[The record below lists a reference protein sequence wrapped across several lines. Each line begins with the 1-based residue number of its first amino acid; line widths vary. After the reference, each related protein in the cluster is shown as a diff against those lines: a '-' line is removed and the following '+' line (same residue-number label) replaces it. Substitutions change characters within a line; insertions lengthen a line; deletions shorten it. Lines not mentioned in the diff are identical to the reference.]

1 MSPALLAVSL
11 ERANTLQSQRTKLL
25 IALLVAASLAA
36 GMSYSWQDK
45 QRSAAALAA
54 HDLGACRANIADL
67 VRWNSVSASGST
79 PAASSPDL
87 TIRLHTAATEAGM
100 PDQIASIDHGQQRQL
115 PDMDYAE
122 TLVLLRLNAV
132 TIRQLVTFLHQL
144 SEHDASVRAKSV
156 GLGLPAGQGADSVGD
171 TWAAD
176 VTLSCLTYAPRTR
189 ANAP

>member
-1 MSPALLAVSL
+1 M
-11 ERANTLQSQRTKLL
+11 QSQRTKLL
-25 IALLVAASLAA
+25 IALLVAAALAA
-36 GMSYSWQDK
+36 GLGYSWQDK

-54 HDLGACRANIADL
+54 QDLAVCKAHIADL
-67 VRWNSVSASGST
+67 VRWNSGSASGPT

-87 TIRLHTAATEAGM
+87 NIRLRSAATEAGI
-100 PDQIASIDHGQQRQL
+100 PDQIASIDPGQPRQL
-115 PDMDYAE
+115 QDADYAE
-122 TLVLLRLNAV
+122 TLVSLRLNAV

-176 VTLSCLTYAPRTR
+176 VTLACLTYAPRTR
-189 ANAP
+189 ANAQ

>member
-1 MSPALLAVSL
+1 V
-11 ERANTLQSQRTKLL
+11 ERATILQSHRTKLL
-25 IALLVAASLAA
+25 LALLVAASLAA
-36 GMSYSWQDK
+36 GLGYSWQDK

-54 HDLGACRANIADL
+54 QDLAVCRANIVDL
-67 VRWNSVSASGST
+67 VRWNSGSASGPA

-87 TIRLHTAATEAGM
+87 TVRLHIAATEAGM

-115 PDMDYAE
+115 QDTDYAE

-156 GLGLPAGQGADSVGD
+156 GLGLPTGQGADSAGD

-176 VTLSCLTYAPRTR
+176 VTLACLTYAPRTR
-189 ANAP
+189 ANAQ